1 MKIDSVTEC
10 KFDAVFVKD
19 AYYRRYRRYSNVD
32 WTIVN
37 GTLECSVRKETLIEL
52 EKAYQDYKKG
62 K

>member
-1 MKIDSVTEC
+1 MKIDSIVEC

-19 AYYRRYRRYSNVD
+19 AYYRRYSNVD

-37 GTLECSVRKETLIEL
+37 RTLECSVRKETLIEL